1 MDKSALWLP
10 FPLPKLIATS
20 FLDWQ
25 VIQLTEAMKK
35 ISGPENKMDGW
46 ENKME
51 GLENKVKGLEKRM
64 KGLEA
69 QAGTTNEML
78 QKIMAALNVRDK

>member
-1 MDKSALWLP
+1 
-10 FPLPKLIATS
+10 
-20 FLDWQ
+20 
-25 VIQLTEAMKK
+25 
-35 ISGPENKMDGW
+35 MDGW

-78 QKIMAALNVRDK
+78 QKIMAALNVRDKWHSRDELEGSTISLIVIIMSL